1 MEDSEIESVRFDDSF
16 EVQCVIY
23 EMLQTTISKA
33 IDDELKK
40 VDAPPLMISKEIML
54 KNILARNIDSLED
67 QQYLTIGPEGKTY
80 LCGSWLMRPV
90 ITPDGSFISTMDYIK
105 AHMDCSNL
113 IFLPNKTGI
122 DMRKEMWFAKNQD
135 YTSYNLPKE
144 CRIDSPTEGM
154 MPIEMMNMP
163 KGPPPG
169 FPQGFPSPQVTPEA
183 TSEPASSIDEVVQA
197 FKDEIKQAIIETIT
211 TSIKEDS
218 YKNNLPLPESIDTMA
233 AGIAGRNISAMEKS
247 NYVFV
252 GPDNKI
258 YACGDWLLRQVVMGN
273 AKLPCIAR
281 LKQKFYKYD
290 MIEYR
295 PADIGTRLQ
304 AQMQK

>member
-1 MEDSEIESVRFDDSF
+1 MEDYEIESVRFDDSF

-23 EMLQTTISKA
+23 EMLQNTISKA

-40 VDAPPLMISKEIML
+40 PDAPPLMISKEIML
-54 KNILARNIDSLED
+54 KNILAKNIDSLED
-67 QQYLTIGPEGKTY
+67 QQYLTVGPEGKTY
-80 LCGSWLMRPV
+80 LCGTWLMRPV
-90 ITPDGSFISTMDYIK
+90 IMPDGSFISTMDYIK
-105 AHMDCSNL
+105 SHMDCSNL

-122 DMRKEMWFAKNQD
+122 DMRKEMWFAKNHD

-154 MPIEMMNMP
+154 MPIDMMNMP

-169 FPQGFPSPQVTPEA
+169 FPQGFPVPQEAPEP
-183 TSEPASSIDEVVQA
+183 TGEQTLSTEELVQS
-197 FKDEIKQAIIETIT
+197 FKAEIKQAITETIAK
-211 TSIKEDS
+211 SIEEES
-218 YKNNLPLPESIDTMA
+218 LNNNLPIPENIKQMA
-233 AGIAGRNISAMEKS
+233 IGIAGRNISQMEKS

-281 LKQKFYKYD
+281 LRQKFYKYD

-295 PADIGTRLQ
+295 PADLGTRLQ
-304 AQMQK
+304 EQMQK